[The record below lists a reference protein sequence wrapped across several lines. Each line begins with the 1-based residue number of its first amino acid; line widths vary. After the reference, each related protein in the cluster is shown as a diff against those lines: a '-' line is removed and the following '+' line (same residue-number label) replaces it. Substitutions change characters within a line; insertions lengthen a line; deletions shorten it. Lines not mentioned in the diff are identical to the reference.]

1 MPRVGLSPDAVVDAA
16 IGLLDSGG
24 PDAVTLAAV
33 AAATGVAA
41 PSLYKHIESLDSL
54 RRLIAVRSMNELADR
69 LATAVLGRSQDD
81 ALYALMTAYRAYAL
95 AYPNRYAALPQQ
107 PVSDPALAAA
117 GTRGVEVI
125 LAVLRGYGLA
135 DHDAIHAARAVRA
148 AAHGFA
154 SLQTAGA
161 FQLAEDLDT
170 SYDRL
175 IGTLAAGF
183 RQPGPPESLRN
194 SASL

>member
-33 AAATGVAA
+33 AAATGVAT
-41 PSLYKHIESLDSL
+41 PSLYKHIEGLGSL
-54 RRLIAVRSMNELADR
+54 RRLIAVRCVNDLADR
-69 LATAVLGRSQDD
+69 LAAAVLGRSQDD

-107 PVSDPALAAA
+107 PAPDPALIAA
-117 GTRGVEVI
+117 GSRVIDVI
-125 LAVLRGYGLA
+125 LAVLRGYGLTG
-135 DHDAIHAARAVRA
+135 HDAIHAARAVRA

-175 IGTLAAGF
+175 IGMLTAGF
-183 RQPGPPESLRN
+183 SVPLKP
-194 SASL
+194 A